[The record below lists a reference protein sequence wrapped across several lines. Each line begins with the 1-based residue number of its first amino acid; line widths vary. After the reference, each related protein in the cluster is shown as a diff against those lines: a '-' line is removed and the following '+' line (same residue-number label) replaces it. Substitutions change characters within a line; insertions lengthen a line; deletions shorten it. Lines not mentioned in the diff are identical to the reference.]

1 MIEASQIKVDP
12 HAAAAAKGNQK
23 MSRTKG
29 SPTQN
34 YIWPWIRMVGRSGRL
49 LRQVQQ
55 QIVVKL
61 NI

>member
-12 HAAAAAKGNQK
+12 HAAAVVKGNQK
-23 MSRTKG
+23 MSRTKE

-34 YIWPWIRMVGRSGRL
+34 YIWPWIGMVGRSERL
-49 LRQVQQ
+49 LWQAQQ